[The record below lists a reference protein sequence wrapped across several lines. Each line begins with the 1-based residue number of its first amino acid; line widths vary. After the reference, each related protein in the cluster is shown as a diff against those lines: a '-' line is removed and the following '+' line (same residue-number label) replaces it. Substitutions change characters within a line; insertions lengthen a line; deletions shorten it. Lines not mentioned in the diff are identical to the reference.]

1 MARSGA
7 VSMRLALQNECM
19 TPLTS
24 PPIDIF
30 VVDDQRLIGQTLGI
44 ILRQVGYSVTVF
56 DHPRTAIENLVA
68 RPRLLLTDQRMPE
81 ISGCE
86 LASIAVALS
95 PATQVILFSSSLT
108 PQDAAW
114 RALLESSGEFRLL
127 TKPLHPSRLI
137 VCVREMIGM
146 PAPQIE
152 WLRASRQLNHGND
165 PRASEL
171 FTAGGTHSRYA
182 GAQAVTS

>member
-1 MARSGA
+1 
-7 VSMRLALQNECM
+7 MRLALQNECM

-44 ILRQVGYSVTVF
+44 ILRQVGYDVTVF
-56 DHPRTAIENLVA
+56 DHPRTVIENLGA
-68 RPRLLLTDQRMPE
+68 RPRLLLTDQMMPE

-108 PQDAAW
+108 HQDSEW
-114 RALLESSGEFRLL
+114 HALLERSGDARLL
-127 TKPLHPSRLI
+127 AKPLHPSHLI
-137 VCVREMIGM
+137 SCVREMIGL
-146 PAPQIE
+146 PTQTFE
-152 WLRASRQLNHGND
+152 RWQTSRQM
-165 PRASEL
+165 PEAMYSAS
-171 FTAGGTHSRYA
+171 
-182 GAQAVTS
+182 